1 MGWLRYIYDT
11 ITPFKLGFVGLW
23 SFDFQFMFLFGQK
36 QLEKRNFVGQHT
48 IPHNQR
54 RIDFV
59 QIKYVHLRTLV
70 NIVNLG
76 IS

>member
-11 ITPFKLGFVGLW
+11 ITPLLQMGLVRLR
-23 SFDFQFMFLFGQK
+23 SFDFQFMYLFGQK
-36 QLEKRNFVGQHT
+36 QLKKRNFVGQHA

-70 NIVNLG
+70 NIC
-76 IS
+76 